1 MSSPPERFDSR
12 AFTFACAIVRL
23 YRLMCRDSKVPLH
36 LSRQILS
43 AGTSIGANL
52 SEARACQSRRDIT
65 AKFSIALKEA
75 REIAYWLRLLVE
87 TDLLDR
93 PTAAPLLREANE
105 LVAILTAARKRLVVD
120 QSQGRSGPGI
130 VRIE

>member
-1 MSSPPERFDSR
+1 
-12 AFTFACAIVRL
+12 
-23 YRLMCRDSKVPLH
+23 MCRDSKVPLH